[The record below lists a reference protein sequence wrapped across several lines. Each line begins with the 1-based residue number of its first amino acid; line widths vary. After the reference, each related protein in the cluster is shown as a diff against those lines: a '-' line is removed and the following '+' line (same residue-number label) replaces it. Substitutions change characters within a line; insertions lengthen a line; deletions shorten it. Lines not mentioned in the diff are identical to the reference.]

1 MEMSSLANVV
11 SSQRQA
17 SVDNQRAMFT
27 VKKSQDVAK
36 EQAQALVDLVK
47 QSGEV
52 GTKIDVYA

>member
-1 MEMSSLANVV
+1 MSSLANVV